1 MCHELNMNC
10 ENARIRKEKIV
21 WSLQYIAALATRHQ
35 GRFRISTSAYTKEIA
50 YD

>member
-1 MCHELNMNC
+1 MNC

-21 WSLQYIAALATRHQ
+21 WSLQYIVALATRHQ
-35 GRFRISTSAYTKEIA
+35 GRFRNSTNVYTKEIA